1 MLSQLFKSVSIESCG
16 RVVFEIWFSSSSVGV
31 GWLLL
36 ALDYA
41 LNRRLRDEIKTSQVG
56 NWFFMGIYSGLN

>member
-1 MLSQLFKSVSIESCG
+1 M
-16 RVVFEIWFSSSSVGV
+16 FEIWFSSSSVGV